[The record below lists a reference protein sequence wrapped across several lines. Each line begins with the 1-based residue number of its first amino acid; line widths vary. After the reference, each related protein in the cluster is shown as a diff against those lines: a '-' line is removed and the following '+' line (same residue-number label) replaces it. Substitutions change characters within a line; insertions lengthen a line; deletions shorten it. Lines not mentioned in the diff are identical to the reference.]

1 MKATHSSRPKRQIFK
16 CRLHRLLIYH
26 EEQSFTDGKNYSCFL
41 GLLGGLKILMKI
53 TQPRPWHT
61 AAAQPWW
68 TPAARFT
75 PTLPPLK
82 TVARQ
87 APLFTGVSRQ
97 EYWSGLP
104 FPFSR
109 ASSWCKD
116 RTNVS
121 CAAGRFFT
129 HLSHQGSLLSHK
141 WMWLVI
147 YFLQILHLYTSE
159 MMFQI
164 QSLKLV

>member
-1 MKATHSSRPKRQIFK
+1 MKATHSSRPKRRIFK
-16 CRLHRLLIYH
+16 CRLHRLLTYH
-26 EEQSFTDGKNYSCFL
+26 EEQSFTDRKNYSCFL

-68 TPAARFT
+68 MPAARFT

-87 APLFTGVSRQ
+87 APLFMGFSRQ

-104 FPFSR
+104 FPSP
-109 ASSWCKD
+109 
-116 RTNVS
+116 
-121 CAAGRFFT
+121 G
-129 HLSHQGSLLSHK
+129 HLPDARIEPTRPVLQADSLLTWATREACS
-141 WMWLVI
+141 VI
-147 YFLQILHLYTSE
+147 SGCDSWSISFKYYTYTHQRWCFRSNH
-159 MMFQI
+159 
-164 QSLKLV
+164 